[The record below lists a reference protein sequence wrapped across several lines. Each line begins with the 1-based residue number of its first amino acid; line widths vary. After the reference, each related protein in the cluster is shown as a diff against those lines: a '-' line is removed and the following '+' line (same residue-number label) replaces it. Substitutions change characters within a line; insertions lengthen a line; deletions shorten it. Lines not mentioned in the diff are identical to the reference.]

1 MIEFQG
7 GEFKDIFPI
16 KIYEAQYPNFENIK
30 QQLIDNITSNF
41 NSEFVN
47 EYSGHDH
54 PLRAGA
60 VTKIYDKFTYT
71 EEGKTI
77 DDPNLKLVFDWITE
91 QGKEYWKILNLSQH
105 LNPYI
110 LQLWATAVKQ
120 GGFIASHNHNPIPVA
135 GVFYLKAEPRLGN
148 LFLENPLDLVLGKS
162 PNHSDQHT
170 PTRFNYEVEAISGK
184 LVLFP
189 GWMKH
194 FTRPNPTDDLRMSMA
209 VNFGCQG
216 QVWFTEFS

>member
-77 DDPNLKLVFDWITE
+77 DDPNLKLVFDWMTE
-91 QGKEYWKILNLSQH
+91 HGKEYWKILNLSRH

>member
-54 PLRAGA
+54 PLRSGA
-60 VTKIYDKFTYT
+60 VTKIYDKFTYS

-91 QGKEYWKILNLSQH
+91 HGKEYWKILNLSQQ

-170 PTRFNYEVEAISGK
+170 PTRFNYEVKAISGK

>member
-1 MIEFQG
+1 MNTLVKTTDLFAHT
-7 GEFKDIFPI
+7 
-16 KIYEAQYPNFENIK
+16 IYETEFVGYENI
-30 QQLIDNITSNF
+30 QAPLIDYITSNF

-60 VTKIYDKFTYT
+60 VTKIYDKFTYS

-91 QGKEYWKILNLSQH
+91 HGKEYWKILNLSQH

>member
-60 VTKIYDKFTYT
+60 VTKIYDKFTYS

-91 QGKEYWKILNLSQH
+91 HGKEYWKILNLSQH

>member
-1 MIEFQG
+1 LNTLAKTTDLFAHT
-7 GEFKDIFPI
+7 
-16 KIYEAQYPNFENIK
+16 IYEVELDDYSVIQTP
-30 QQLIDNITSNF
+30 LIDYITSNF
-41 NSEFVN
+41 NSEFIN
-47 EYSGHDH
+47 EYTGHDH

-60 VTKIYDKFTYT
+60 VTKIYDKLSYGR
-71 EEGKTI
+71 ENKIIE
-77 DDPNLKLVFDWITE
+77 DPNLKLIFDWITE
-91 QGKEYWKILNLSQH
+91 HGKEYWKILNLSQH

-110 LQLWATAVKQ
+110 LQLWATGVKR
-120 GGFIASHNHNPIPVA
+120 GGFVASHNHNPIPVS

-162 PNHSDQHT
+162 PHHVDQHT
-170 PTRFNYEVEAISGK
+170 PTRFNYEVQAISGK

-209 VNFGCQG
+209 VNFGCEG
-216 QVWFTEFS
+216 QVHFTEFT

>member
-1 MIEFQG
+1 MNTLVKTTDLFAHT
-7 GEFKDIFPI
+7 
-16 KIYEAQYPNFENIK
+16 IYETKFVGYENI
-30 QQLIDNITSNF
+30 QTPLINYITSNF

-54 PLRAGA
+54 PLRTGA
-60 VTKIYDKFTYT
+60 VTKIYDKFNYSK
-71 EEGKTI
+71 EGKTI

-91 QGKEYWKILNLSQH
+91 HGKEYWKILNLSQH

-120 GGFIASHNHNPIPVA
+120 GGFVASHNHNPIPVA

-162 PNHSDQHT
+162 PHHVDTRT
-170 PTRFNYEVEAISGK
+170 PTRFNYEVAAISGK

-216 QVWFTEFS
+216 QVWFTDQG

>member
-54 PLRAGA
+54 PLRSGA
-60 VTKIYDKFTYT
+60 VTKIYDKFTYS

-91 QGKEYWKILNLSQH
+91 HGKEYWKILNLSQQ

>member
-1 MIEFQG
+1 LNTLAKTTDLFAHT
-7 GEFKDIFPI
+7 
-16 KIYEAQYPNFENIK
+16 IYEVELDGYAAIQASLLDY
-30 QQLIDNITSNF
+30 ITANF
-41 NSEFVN
+41 NSEFIN
-47 EYSGHDH
+47 EYTGHDH

-60 VTKIYDKFTYT
+60 VTKIYDKFSYSK
-71 EEGKTI
+71 ENKTI
-77 DDPNLKLVFDWITE
+77 DDPNLKLIFDWITHH
-91 QGKEYWKILNLSQH
+91 GNEYWKILNLSQH

-110 LQLWATAVKQ
+110 LQLWATGVKR
-120 GGFIASHNHNPIPVA
+120 GGFVASHNHNPVPVS

-162 PNHSDQHT
+162 PHHVDQRT
-170 PTRFNYEVEAISGK
+170 PTRFNYEVQALSGK

-209 VNFGCQG
+209 VNFGCEG
-216 QVWFTEFS
+216 QVHFTEFS